1 MIITDINVRKLYD
14 NKKLSAVVS
23 VTFDNSF
30 VVHDIK
36 VIKGFD
42 RMFVAM
48 PSKRTSD
55 GRFSDVAHPVTRE
68 LRREIEVKVL
78 DAYNTAV
85 KEL

>member
-55 GRFSDVAHPVTRE
+55 GGISDVAHPVTRE
-68 LRREIEVKVL
+68 LRREIEEKVL
-78 DAYNTAV
+78 DAYNAAA

>member
-55 GRFSDVAHPVTRE
+55 GGFSDVAHPVTRE
-68 LRREIEVKVL
+68 LRREIEEKVL
-78 DAYNTAV
+78 DAYNAALS
-85 KEL
+85 EL